1 MLVVA
6 AQSAAVALHLQPA
19 ADPMAL
25 SGATALQLETGRP
38 VLQTT
43 TPVAMLQY
51 QPVIAPVAWLLAPR
65 AWSTVQAA
73 EEARRRR

>member
-6 AQSAAVALHLQPA
+6 AQSAAVALHLQLA

-25 SGATALQLETGRP
+25 SGATALQLETGRS

-65 AWSTVQAA
+65 ALEHCAGS
-73 EEARRRR
+73 

>member
-1 MLVVA
+1 M
-6 AQSAAVALHLQPA
+6 
-19 ADPMAL
+19 
-25 SGATALQLETGRP
+25 QLETGRP

-65 AWSTVQAA
+65 ALEHCAGS
-73 EEARRRR
+73 